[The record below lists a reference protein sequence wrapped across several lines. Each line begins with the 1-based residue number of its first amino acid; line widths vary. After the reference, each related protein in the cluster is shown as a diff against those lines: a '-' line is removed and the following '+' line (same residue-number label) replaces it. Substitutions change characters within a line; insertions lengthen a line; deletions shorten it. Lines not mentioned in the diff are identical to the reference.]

1 MATAIGIGLLVAMGI
16 LVVGY
21 NLRTHLQFDAFCR
34 EVAAEKGEE
43 PKLDDPRGGFDG
55 GYTGYRHRIY
65 VGLRK
70 GVVDPSLSEAL
81 RCRAQLLT
89 RTWELTRYVT
99 GAFVG
104 LVMLLG
110 LVFHW

>member
-1 MATAIGIGLLVAMGI
+1 MGI

-34 EVAAEKGEE
+34 DVAAEKGEE
-43 PKLDDPRGGFDG
+43 EELGDPRGGFDG

-65 VGLRK
+65 AGLVK
-70 GVVDPSLSEAL
+70 GVVDPSLSEAM
-81 RCRAQLLT
+81 RCRAELLMH
-89 RTWELTRYVT
+89 RWALNRFVT

-104 LVMLLG
+104 LVILLG